1 MKKVHRVIK
10 FNRND
15 LKPYIELNTDLRKE
29 SKKHY
34 FEKEFFKLMN
44 NAIFGKTMENVRKHR
59 NINFVTTQRRR
70 NNLVSEPN
78 YHIAKIFTEHLLAIK
93 KTPRDTD
100 Q

>member
-15 LKPYIELNTDLRKE
+15 LKPYIELNTDLRRE

-44 NAIFGKTMENVRKHR
+44 NAIFVKTMENVRKHR
-59 NINFVTTQRRR
+59 NINFVTIKRRR